1 LALKRYKTGTANEHW
16 ALIFYKTNAEKGH
29 QFDAVMA
36 PGNTKSSPLEAQDR
50 EGNVAGQPDVLY
62 TFKTIPASKLAMA
75 YIKDNVKPGSRN
87 PPVHN
92 CVDHIKEAVEGLQGK
107 GLIDEDAL
115 QRFNS
120 IATDAEI
127 QRVRTTTA
135 STFKDQGDCPQLVE
149 ETDEDSDDK

>member
-1 LALKRYKTGTANEHW
+1 MALKRYKIGTANEHW

-50 EGNVAGQPDVLY
+50 KGNVAGQLDVLY
-62 TFKTIPASKLAMA
+62 TFKTIPDSETAMK
-75 YIKDNVKPGSRN
+75 YIKDNVKPGDRS
-87 PPVHN
+87 PPGFN
-92 CVDHIKEAVEGLQGK
+92 CVDHVKEAVVGLQGQ
-107 GLIDEDAL
+107 GLIDEDPL

-127 QRVRTTTA
+127 QRVRITTA